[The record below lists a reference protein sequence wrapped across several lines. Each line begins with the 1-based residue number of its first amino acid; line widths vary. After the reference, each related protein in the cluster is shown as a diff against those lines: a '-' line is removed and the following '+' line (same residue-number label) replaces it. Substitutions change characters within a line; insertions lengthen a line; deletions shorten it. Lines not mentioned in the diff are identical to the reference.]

1 MATAATMAA
10 VAPLMPTGSIS
21 SRGTHARGTHYSRSA
36 TSFAGQ
42 PLMALGS
49 LPVLGLA
56 LSRPATA
63 GVVCAATKEGKEQDT
78 QDIAKQK
85 AAVET
90 PESDVDS
97 VTRKFGLEAGLWKIF
112 STKDEDGSGDGKV
125 KKTSQAKDLLARYGG
140 AYLATS
146 ISLSIVSFSLCYVL
160 VQAGVDVPSVLEK
173 VGVHVNDT
181 GEKVGTVAL
190 AYAAHKALSP
200 VRFPPTVALTPIV
213 ASWFGKK
220 PATVADPDNPDESS
234 K

>member
-10 VAPLMPTGSIS
+10 VAPLMPTGSNS
-21 SRGTHARGTHYSRSA
+21 SRGIHSRGSHYSRSA

-97 VTRKFGLEAGLWKIF
+97 VTRKFGLEAGLWKVCF
-112 STKDEDGSGDGKV
+112 SASRVLLLFFWDKV
-125 KKTSQAKDLLARYGG
+125 SEQ
-140 AYLATS
+140 S
-146 ISLSIVSFSLCYVL
+146 SFRI
-160 VQAGVDVPSVLEK
+160 A
-173 VGVHVNDT
+173 
-181 GEKVGTVAL
+181 AL
-190 AYAAHKALSP
+190 HSFL
-200 VRFPPTVALTPIV
+200 
-213 ASWFGKK
+213 
-220 PATVADPDNPDESS
+220 
-234 K
+234 